1 MQRQALLLAAATALV
16 AITLA
21 WLARERI
28 WRRPPLAA
36 VAVAL
41 VVGLLFLLRRIGWG
55 ELLVV
60 AVVLL
65 VPMLLVPAR
74 K

>member
-21 WLARERI
+21 WFARERL
-28 WRRPPLAA
+28 WRRPPL
-36 VAVAL
+36 VVIMVAL

-60 AVVLL
+60 AVVIL